1 MILLKIAVIP
11 NNKTEKLQET
21 ASEVVRIL
29 TAAGAVVLLPE
40 GDQPF
45 GEQNDACIEACDAV
59 VALGGDGTMLHI
71 AKRAAV
77 YGKPILGINCGHLGF
92 MTDLEAD
99 ELDLLP
105 QLLTGDYTVEERMML
120 CVSVNG
126 GEPMTALNELA
137 LCRNALM
144 PPVTV
149 CVKNGETKVIEYQ
162 GDGVLLAT
170 STGST
175 GYSLSAGGPVVDP
188 SMDALLL
195 TPLCPHT
202 LTARSYIFRPESVLT
217 LTVPNAEKESVY
229 YAVDGRSGQPLTP
242 ADTLTVYRSPQ
253 KARFLHIKHR
263 EFYDVLR
270 HKIINRNE

>member
-1 MILLKIAVIP
+1 MLKKGDIIIIACV
-11 NNKTEKLQET
+11 T
-21 ASEVVRIL
+21 AVMLISAAALFVPKAHGTTVTIKKDNEVLYKVSLSEECTL
-29 TAAGAVVLLPE
+29 
-40 GDQPF
+40 
-45 GEQNDACIEACDAV
+45 
-59 VALGGDGTMLHI
+59 
-71 AKRAAV
+71 
-77 YGKPILGINCGHLGF
+77 
-92 MTDLEAD
+92 
-99 ELDLLP
+99 ELD
-105 QLLTGDYTVEERMML
+105 G
-120 CVSVNG
+120 N
-126 GEPMTALNELA
+126 
-137 LCRNALM
+137 
-144 PPVTV
+144 TV
-149 CVKNGETKVIEYQ
+149 CVKNGDTKVIEYQ

-242 ADTLTVYRSPQ
+242 ADTLTVYRSAQ

>member
-1 MILLKIAVIP
+1 MKIAVIP
-11 NNKTEKLQET
+11 NNKNEKLQQT
-21 ASEVVRIL
+21 AAKAVQIL
-29 TAAGAVVLLPE
+29 TEAGATVLLSEADRPF
-40 GDQPF
+40 DQQPTD
-45 GEQNDACIEACDAV
+45 ECLSQCDAV

-71 AKRAAV
+71 AKRAAA

-99 ELDLLP
+99 ELHLLP
-105 QLLTGDYTVEERMML
+105 QLLRGEYTVEERMML
-120 CVSVNG
+120 SVSVNDN
-126 GEPMTALNELA
+126 EPMTALNELA

-144 PPVTV
+144 PPVTI
-149 CVKNGETKVIEYQ
+149 CIRNGDTKVIEFQ

-188 SMDALLL
+188 QMESILL

-202 LTARSYIFRPESVLT
+202 LTARSYIFRPDSALSV
-217 LTVPNAEKESVY
+217 TVPSAEKDSVY

-242 ADTLTVYRSPQ
+242 NDVLTVSKSPL

-270 HKIINRNE
+270 HKIINRCE